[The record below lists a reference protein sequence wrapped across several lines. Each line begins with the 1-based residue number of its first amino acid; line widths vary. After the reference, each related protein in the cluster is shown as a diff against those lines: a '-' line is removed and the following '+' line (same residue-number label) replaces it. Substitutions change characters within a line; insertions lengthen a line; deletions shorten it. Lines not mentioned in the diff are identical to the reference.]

1 MGGTVLFESLMGIE
15 FLLLL
20 CSIAVWGGTGFVV
33 NHLKYVRGRNP
44 SYRRWVRAA
53 QLGVAIGSSLII
65 LWAAVILIIM
75 LQFGWL
81 YVMDRVIVILPLLG
95 LPLAAVR
102 MVARPKLSRESMD
115 RHAKQSVIVT
125 VHVMFVGAVIALW
138 LVAIDIPA
146 IPNLRD
152 LLIYGGA
159 LILSALLLSLH
170 HGRRLRIVDNRPP
183 KRIQRNARG
192 ALYSILVL
200 GTALAGLVI
209 SMRMSE
215 LPGTMPMVHHRTAD
229 FGGGDILEA
238 DQMHAHHQGHVT
250 GTSGNPVSVTELKGP
265 QTGIPD
271 KKYVLSAETKTL
283 RLASGEAIEAWTFN
297 GQIPGPALEADE
309 GDLVEVRLVNKN
321 IASGVTLHWHG
332 VDVPNGEDGVAGM
345 TQDAVMPGESYTYR
359 FVVNETGT
367 HWYHSHQQSSIQ
379 VQKGL
384 FGSFVIRP
392 SNQQDSETMD
402 ATVMAHHWV
411 TPGSREIAALGLADT
426 FQRQKVIP
434 GTPVRLRLV
443 NAGNL
448 TQTFTLNGV
457 SYKVAAVD
465 GYELNEPGTLTDSLL
480 RIGGGGRYD
489 VIFTMPKTPVT
500 LTMISEPD
508 PIGIVYS
515 QDGQGEPDILQKGTV
530 LDITGYGS
538 PADTPFNPSTDFD
551 RSFTVILDQTY
562 FGTYNGEAGQQ
573 WVINGK
579 AFPETPTLMVREG
592 DIVKTT
598 FVNRSFA
605 DHPMHLHGHHIQVL
619 SRNGE
624 PISGSSLVLDTL
636 NIEPGETFEVA
647 FLANNPG
654 LWMDHCHNLDHAR
667 KGMTMHVAYEN
678 VYTPFAIGSDTGNHP
693 E

>member
-33 NHLKYVRGRNP
+33 NHLKYVRGRDP

-81 YVMDRVIVILPLLG
+81 YVMDRVIVVLPLLG

-229 FGGGDILEA
+229 FGGGDIIEA

-283 RLASGEAIEAWTFN
+283 RLASGEAIETWTFN

-411 TPGSREIAALGLADT
+411 TPGGREIAALGLADT
-426 FQRQKVIP
+426 FQRQKVKP

-500 LTMISEPD
+500 LTMISERD

-530 LDITGYGS
+530 LDITAYGS

-624 PISGSSLVLDTL
+624 PISGSPLVLDTL
-636 NIEPGETFEVA
+636 NIEPGESFEVA

-654 LWMDHCHNLDHAR
+654 LWMDHCHNLDHAQ

>member
-1 MGGTVLFESLMGIE
+1 MFESLLGIE

-20 CSIAVWGGTGFVV
+20 SSIAVWGGTGFVV
-33 NHLKYVRGRNP
+33 NHLKYVRGPDP
-44 SYRRWVRAA
+44 SCRRWIKAA
-53 QLGVAIGSSLII
+53 QVGAAIGSSLII
-65 LWAAVILIIM
+65 LWALVIMMIM

-81 YVMDRVIVILPLLG
+81 FVMDRVIVIFPLLG
-95 LPLAAVR
+95 LPMAAVQ
-102 MVARPKLSRESMD
+102 MVARPNLSGESMD
-115 RHAKQSVIVT
+115 RNVKQWVMIA
-125 VHVMFVGAVIALW
+125 VHVMLVGAVMAFW

-152 LLIYGGA
+152 LSVYGGT
-159 LILSALLLSLH
+159 LILSAILLRLH
-170 HGRRLRIVDNRPP
+170 HGRRLRIVENHPP
-183 KRIQRNARG
+183 TRILRIVRG
-192 ALYSILVL
+192 ALYSILAV
-200 GTALAGLVI
+200 GISLAGWVI

-229 FGGGDILEA
+229 FGGGDIIEA
-238 DQMHAHHQGHVT
+238 DHMHAHHEGHVT
-250 GTSGNPVSVTELKGP
+250 GTADKSVSVTELKGP

-271 KKYVLSAETKTL
+271 KKYVLNAETKTI

-297 GQIPGPALEADE
+297 GQIPGPALVADE

-392 SNQQDSETMD
+392 PNQQDSGTMD
-402 ATVMAHHWV
+402 ATVLAHHWM
-411 TPGSREIAALGLADT
+411 TPDGREVAALGLADT
-426 FQRQKVIP
+426 FQMQKVKP
-434 GTPVRLRLV
+434 GTPIRLRLV

-500 LTMISEPD
+500 LTMISGGE

-515 QDGQGEPDILQKGTV
+515 RDGRGEPDILENGTV

-538 PADTPFNPSTDFD
+538 PADTPFDTSTDFD

-592 DIVKTT
+592 DVVKTT

-605 DHPMHLHGHHIQVL
+605 DHPMHLHGHHIQVI

-624 PISGSSLVLDTL
+624 PISGSPLILDTL

-654 LWMDHCHNLDHAR
+654 LWMDHCHNLDHAQ